1 MADDI
6 VERLRQMN
14 RDDMLDQLN
23 GTTASDWQ
31 LKREAAEE
39 IERLRAAGDDMAEWL
54 CLDVAHYHEC
64 ATMHSDWP
72 EVCDC
77 GADKLRRAWQEAR
90 RG

>member
-1 MADDI
+1 MPDDI
-6 VERLRQMN
+6 VERLRIEGAYYAQQGDKDVYHAC
-14 RDDMLDQLN
+14 RD
-23 GTTASDWQ
+23 
-31 LKREAAEE
+31 AADE